1 MTPNKSLQ
9 ATQDDRFRRRQDYG
23 GQASSAS
30 RFTRFGPACLSYGRS
45 AAQVQMKRGFT
56 LIELLVVIA
65 IIAILAALLL
75 PVLSRAK
82 AAARKTT
89 CINNTRQ
96 INLALRMYADDHQ
109 DAIRAI
115 TNKEDLYVTYKESI
129 QPYLSRNGSST
140 NDQLFACPADDFN
153 CDDRFISDLFLFE
166 HVEGKSFHRQKTTR
180 YSSYFFNGESA
191 DKPETRMGQKLFSS
205 VHEPSR
211 VVLVGEL
218 SGAFGLSAHDRKE
231 PYQFNNAPNVMSFVD
246 GHVSYIRI
254 YWNGV
259 KGFDGIS
266 AFYEPP
272 AGYDYKWFGN

>member
-1 MTPNKSLQ
+1 M
-9 ATQDDRFRRRQDYG
+9 
-23 GQASSAS
+23 
-30 RFTRFGPACLSYGRS
+30 
-45 AAQVQMKRGFT
+45 QMKRGFT

-82 AAARKTT
+82 AAARRTA

-96 INLALRMYADDHQ
+96 INLALRMYADDHE

-115 TNKEDLYVTYKESI
+115 TNKVDLYVTYKDSI
-129 QPYLSRNGSST
+129 QPYLSRNGFST

-153 CDDRFISDLFLFE
+153 CDDHSISDLFLFE
-166 HVEGKSFHRQKTTR
+166 HVEGKSFHRQKVTR
-180 YSSYFFNGESA
+180 YSSYFFNGEA
-191 DKPETRMGQKLFSS
+191 ANKPETRMAQKPFSS
-205 VHEPSR
+205 VCEPSR

-218 SGAFGLSAHDRKE
+218 SGAYGLSAHDRKE
-231 PYQFNNAPNVMSFVD
+231 PYQFNNSRNVMSFVD

-259 KGFDGIS
+259 RGFDGCP
-266 AFYEPP
+266 AFYDPP

>member
-1 MTPNKSLQ
+1 
-9 ATQDDRFRRRQDYG
+9 
-23 GQASSAS
+23 
-30 RFTRFGPACLSYGRS
+30 
-45 AAQVQMKRGFT
+45 MKRGFT

-75 PVLSRAK
+75 PVLGRAK
-82 AAARKTT
+82 TGARRTA
-89 CINNTRQ
+89 CINSTRQ
-96 INLALRMYADDHQ
+96 INLALRMYANDHE
-109 DAIRAI
+109 DAIRAM
-115 TNKEDLYVTYKESI
+115 TNKENIYVTYKDSI
-129 QPYLSRNGSST
+129 QPYLARSGSST
-140 NDQLFACPADDFN
+140 NDQLFACPADDFD
-153 CDDRFISDLFLFE
+153 CDDRSIRGLFLFE
-166 HVEGKSFHRQKTTR
+166 HVEGKSFHRQKVTR
-180 YSSYFFNGESA
+180 YSSYFFNGEAA
-191 DKPETRMGQKLFSS
+191 DKPETRMAHKPFSS
-205 VHEPSR
+205 VREPSR

-218 SGAFGLSAHDRKE
+218 SGCFGLSAHDRKA

>member
-1 MTPNKSLQ
+1 MSYMRQTTRNRWPNHALQRTAAGRRSCKRRASWPPSL
-9 ATQDDRFRRRQDYG
+9 
-23 GQASSAS
+23 S
-30 RFTRFGPACLSYGRS
+30 LGRS

-89 CINNTRQ
+89 CIHNTRQ

-153 CDDRFISDLFLFE
+153 CDDHSISDLFLLE
-166 HVEGKSFHRQKTTR
+166 HVEGKSFHRQKATR
-180 YSSYFFNGESA
+180 YSSYFFNGEAA
-191 DKPETRMGQKLFSS
+191 DKPETRMGQKPFSS
-205 VHEPSR
+205 VREPSR

-218 SGAFGLSAHDRKE
+218 AGAFGLSAHDRKE

-246 GHVSYIRI
+246 GHISYIRI

-272 AGYDYKWFGN
+272 AGYDYKWTAN

>member
-1 MTPNKSLQ
+1 MRRKSNRHLCQ
-9 ATQDDRFRRRQDYG
+9 ALALRK
-23 GQASSAS
+23 
-30 RFTRFGPACLSYGRS
+30 PH
-45 AAQVQMKRGFT
+45 GFT

-75 PVLSRAK
+75 PVFSRSK
-82 AAARKTT
+82 AAARRTT

-96 INLALRMYADDHQ
+96 INLALRMYADDHE
-109 DAIRAI
+109 DAIRSI
-115 TNKEDLYVTYKESI
+115 TNKEDIYVTYRDSI
-129 QPYLSRNGSST
+129 QPYLSHNGVIT

-153 CDDRFISDLFLFE
+153 CDDRSISELFLFE
-166 HVEGKSFHRQKTTR
+166 HVEGKSFHRQQATR
-180 YSSYFFNGESA
+180 YSSYFFNGEAA
-191 DKPETRMGQKLFSS
+191 DKPEPRMAQKPFSS
-205 VHEPSR
+205 VREPSR

-218 SGAFGLSAHDRKE
+218 SGCFGLSTHDRKQ
-231 PYQFNNAPNVMSFVD
+231 PYQFNNALNVMSFVD

-272 AGYDYKWFGN
+272 AGYEYKWNGN